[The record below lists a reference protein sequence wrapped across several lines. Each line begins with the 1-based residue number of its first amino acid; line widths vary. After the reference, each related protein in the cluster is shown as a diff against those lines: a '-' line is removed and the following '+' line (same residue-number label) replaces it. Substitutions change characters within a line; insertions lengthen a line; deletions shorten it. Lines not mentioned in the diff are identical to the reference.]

1 MEGQSRLG
9 QISRRHIIFIG
20 IFPWY
25 FIETDRNGGTINPCY
40 CAIRLRFLSAPT
52 SPRVCTTMTDSMV
65 SEDSPDFFRVPGIKV
80 RDPKDTHHDPNSCI
94 PADIRNDP
102 RFSNAPA
109 KECKVEFEKNKGRF
123 LSSTMTALVQQRP
136 LPEGEERIHG
146 VLVRM

>member
-1 MEGQSRLG
+1 
-9 QISRRHIIFIG
+9 
-20 IFPWY
+20 
-25 FIETDRNGGTINPCY
+25 
-40 CAIRLRFLSAPT
+40 
-52 SPRVCTTMTDSMV
+52 MTDSMV

-80 RDPKDTHHDPNSCI
+80 RDPKENHHGANSSI